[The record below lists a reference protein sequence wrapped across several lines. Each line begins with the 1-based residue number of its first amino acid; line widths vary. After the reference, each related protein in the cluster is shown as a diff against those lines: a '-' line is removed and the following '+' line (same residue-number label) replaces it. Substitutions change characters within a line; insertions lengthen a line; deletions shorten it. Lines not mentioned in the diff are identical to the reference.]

1 MTNATIPRAEG
12 SAPTYRLLRTT
23 QLAGDLSTVFAFFK
37 DPRNLE
43 TITPP
48 WLGFRITSTSD
59 DIVRSGTRIRYRLKL
74 HGIPMSWE
82 SRITDFVE
90 DSHFAD
96 EQITGPYSFWYH
108 RHSFRSANGGVEMTD
123 DVEYRLP
130 FGPLGRFVHWLVVRH
145 QLRTIFDYRTKVIAE
160 QFDARVTAAQTAGT
174 AARTHAPTPTHAH
187 QYLVTR
193 RPTD

>member
-1 MTNATIPRAEG
+1 MTNVPVLPAER
-12 SAPTYRLLRTT
+12 SASTYHLVRKT
-23 QLAGDLSTVFAFFK
+23 QLAGDLSSVFAFFK

-59 DIVRSGTRIRYRLKL
+59 SVMRSGTRIRYRLTL

-82 SRITDFVE
+82 SRITEYVE
-90 DSHFAD
+90 NSHFAD
-96 EQITGPYSFWYH
+96 EQITGPYARWYH
-108 RHSFRSANGGVEMTD
+108 RHSFRTVDGGVEMTD

-130 FGPLGRFVHWLVVRH
+130 FGPLGRLVHWLVVRH

-160 QFDARVTAAQTAGT
+160 QFG
-174 AARTHAPTPTHAH
+174 AARSNA
-187 QYLVTR
+187 
-193 RPTD
+193 